1 MKIIFV
7 VNPQAGKG
15 KGIDKLKDRINR
27 VAESTGIPAGFYL
40 TKSVGDAG
48 RRGSAKRRSNKDRPD
63 KI

>member
-40 TKSVGDAG
+40 TKSVGDAE
-48 RRGSAKRRSNKDRPD
+48 SFAK
-63 KI
+63 